1 VRTLYYNW
9 AWTLFT
15 MKNNYIDNEEKELMD
30 SLDEIDLSQIKHDQE
45 NSKLLKKSAKAF
57 VKKEETKMNIRISS
71 SELEK
76 IKAIALQEGLK
87 YQTFI
92 KSVLH
97 KYITGQLIEEKH
109 KHTS

>member
-1 VRTLYYNW
+1 
-9 AWTLFT
+9 
-15 MKNNYIDNEEKELMD
+15 MKTKYLDNEEKELMV
-30 SLDEIDLSQIKHDQE
+30 SLDAIDLSKIKNDKE

-109 KHTS
+109 RPAS